1 MAPHTDFS
9 GSGLLVDGEE
19 GQDGVIAAFLEAL
32 NLAEEVIGV
41 AVAAA
46 VDKELAAALDG
57 VVVVAKDLV
66 VAPATVLGQGTRP
79 EVVFGCRDKLE
90 IYLSLPFRN
99 IQNDG
104 GTFLTGVLV
113 DVLCGRGGPP

>member
-1 MAPHTDFS
+1 MSAFGLPPPRCGRPLSMAPHTDFS

-79 EVVFGCRDKLE
+79 EVVFG
-90 IYLSLPFRN
+90 
-99 IQNDG
+99 
-104 GTFLTGVLV
+104 
-113 DVLCGRGGPP
+113 